1 MQHSYRSIRGEEVA
15 MNLSK
20 SGFLIINP
28 KCPAD
33 RVDVKLNNGW
43 LSYKSTFVYLG
54 TIFSDNGTIYYD
66 INLQADAKSK
76 SVYIKLAN
84 FMRNNPS
91 APITVK

>member
-1 MQHSYRSIRGEEVA
+1 

-33 RVDVKLNNGW
+33 RVDGKLNNGC

-66 INLQADAKSK
+66 TNLHADAKSK

-91 APITVK
+91 APITV